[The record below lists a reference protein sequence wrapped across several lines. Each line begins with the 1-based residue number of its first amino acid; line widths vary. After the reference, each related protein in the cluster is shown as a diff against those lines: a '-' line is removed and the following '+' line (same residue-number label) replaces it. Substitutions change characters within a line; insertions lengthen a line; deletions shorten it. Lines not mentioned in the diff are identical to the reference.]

1 MDSIIYRRDNI
12 FLRLFCVSM
21 LFMLIT
27 AGVDYYSILGVSK
40 NVENKDLAKAYR
52 NLAVKWHPDKHSD
65 NKEFAAAKFMAISE
79 SYDVLK
85 NPVVIFTS
93 LMLFYY

>member
-1 MDSIIYRRDNI
+1 
-12 FLRLFCVSM
+12 M

-52 NLAVKWHPDKHSD
+52 NLAVKWHPDKHSE
-65 NKEFAAAKFMAISE
+65 NKEFAAAKFMAIRE

-85 NPVVIFTS
+85 DPVVLIFSS